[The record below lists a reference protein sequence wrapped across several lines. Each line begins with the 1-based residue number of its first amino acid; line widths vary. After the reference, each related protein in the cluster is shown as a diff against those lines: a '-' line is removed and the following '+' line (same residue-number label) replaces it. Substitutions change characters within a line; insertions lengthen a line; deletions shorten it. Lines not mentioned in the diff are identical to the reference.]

1 MKNERLIEGLNMII
15 EGATIL
21 RNELSGAEVSESK
34 GAESKSVARRAAVQK
49 EEPVMNAP
57 EEKEAGAEVEGT
69 LSREQLMSMKFNDL
83 KKLGASLGV
92 SCSGKRDE
100 IIDRILN
107 VSVKASVEPEEPE
120 DEGTEEKGK
129 VVPISKKKGGLKK
142 KKEEPEEETAEEEE
156 EAGPSEESIKLA
168 EELTED
174 MSAKEIIDYLAECGI
189 KAKGKKSDVILVL
202 AKGIED
208 GTVELEDDEEDTE
221 DEEETEESVED
232 GEDSEEVSADDAEE
246 EDEEEGEEFNEES
259 YFPEYDEAGYNNPD
273 SMKEERAEAVKA
285 MMADIIEKVENDELK
300 EEDMQTFLEN
310 VCTDEELEA
319 LGEDYEFEELV
330 ALYCE
335 IRKRFVDDD
344 GEEHE
349 PGDPYELNEK
359 NFCCGHELKYEK
371 KSKTFICESCG
382 EKYTAE

>member
-34 GAESKSVARRAAVQK
+34 GVESKSVARRAAVQK

-57 EEKEAGAEVEGT
+57 EETEAGAEVEGT

-120 DEGTEEKGK
+120 DEGTAEKGK
-129 VVPISKKKGGLKK
+129 VVPISKSKKGGLKK

-221 DEEETEESVED
+221 DEEEAEESVDE
-232 GEDSEEVSADDAEE
+232 GEEEVSSD
-246 EDEEEGEEFNEES
+246 DEEEGEEFNEES

>member
-57 EEKEAGAEVEGT
+57 EETEAGAEEAGT

-107 VSVKASVEPEEPE
+107 VPVKASVEQEEPE
-120 DEGTEEKGK
+120 DEGTAEKGK
-129 VVPISKKKGGLKK
+129 VVPISKSKKGGLKK
-142 KKEEPEEETAEEEE
+142 KKEEPEEEETAAEEEE
-156 EAGPSEESIKLA
+156 EVGPSEESIKLA

-221 DEEETEESVED
+221 DEEEAEESVDE
-232 GEDSEEVSADDAEE
+232 GEEEVSSD
-246 EDEEEGEEFNEES
+246 DEEEGEEFNEES

>member
-107 VSVKASVEPEEPE
+107 VSVKASVEPEESE
-120 DEGTEEKGK
+120 DEGTAEKGK
-129 VVPISKKKGGLKK
+129 VVPISKSKKGGLKK
-142 KKEEPEEETAEEEE
+142 KKEEPEEEETAEEE

-221 DEEETEESVED
+221 DEEETEESVDE
-232 GEDSEEVSADDAEE
+232 GEEEVSSD
-246 EDEEEGEEFNEES
+246 DEEEGEEFNEES

>member
-21 RNELSGAEVSESK
+21 RNELSGADVSESN
-34 GAESKSVARRAAVQK
+34 GAEYKSVTRRKAVQK

-57 EEKEAGAEVEGT
+57 EETEVGAEVEGT

-107 VSVKASVEPEEPE
+107 VSVKASVEPEESE

-129 VVPISKKKGGLKK
+129 VVPISKSKKGGLKK
-142 KKEEPEEETAEEEE
+142 KKEEPEEEETEEEE

-208 GTVELEDDEEDTE
+208 GTVEIEDDEEDTE
-221 DEEETEESVED
+221 DEEEAEESVDE
-232 GEDSEEVSADDAEE
+232 GEEEVSSD
-246 EDEEEGEEFNEES
+246 DEEEGEEFNEES

>member
-21 RNELSGAEVSESK
+21 RNEIISGAEASTESN
-34 GAESKSVARRAAVQK
+34 GAESKSVTRRKAVQK
-49 EEPVMNAP
+49 EEPVMNTP
-57 EEKEAGAEVEGT
+57 EETEAGAEVEGT

-120 DEGTEEKGK
+120 DEDTAEKGK
-129 VVPISKKKGGLKK
+129 VVPISKSKKGGLKK
-142 KKEEPEEETAEEEE
+142 KKEEPEEEETAEEE

-221 DEEETEESVED
+221 DEEEAEESVDE
-232 GEDSEEVSADDAEE
+232 GEEEEVSSD
-246 EDEEEGEEFNEES
+246 DEEEGEEFNEES

-273 SMKEERAEAVKA
+273 TMTEKRAEAVRD

-300 EEDMQTFLEN
+300 EEDMQTLLEN
-310 VCTDEELEA
+310 VCTEEELEA

>member
-57 EEKEAGAEVEGT
+57 EEKEAGAEVEVEGT

-107 VSVKASVEPEEPE
+107 VSVKASVESEEPA

-129 VVPISKKKGGLKK
+129 VVPISKSKKGGLKK
-142 KKEEPEEETAEEEE
+142 KKEEPEEEETEEEE

-221 DEEETEESVED
+221 DEEEAEAEESVDE
-232 GEDSEEVSADDAEE
+232 GEEEVSSD
-246 EDEEEGEEFNEES
+246 DEEEGEEFNEES

>member
-57 EEKEAGAEVEGT
+57 EETEAGEEVEGT

-120 DEGTEEKGK
+120 DEGTAEKGK
-129 VVPISKKKGGLKK
+129 VVSISKKKGGLKK

-208 GTVELEDDEEDTE
+208 GTVELEDDEEE
-221 DEEETEESVED
+221 AGEEVEEPVED
-232 GEDSEEVSADDAEE
+232 GEDSEEVSADDA
-246 EDEEEGEEFNEES
+246 EEEGEEFNEES

-273 SMKEERAEAVKA
+273 IMTEKRAEAVRD

-349 PGDPYELNEK
+349 PGDPYELNDK

>member
-21 RNELSGAEVSESK
+21 RNELSGADVSESN
-34 GAESKSVARRAAVQK
+34 GAESKSVTRRAAVQK
-49 EEPVMNAP
+49 EKPVMNAP
-57 EEKEAGAEVEGT
+57 EETEAGAEVEGT

-120 DEGTEEKGK
+120 DEGTAEKGK
-129 VVPISKKKGGLKK
+129 VVPISKSKKGGLKK
-142 KKEEPEEETAEEEE
+142 KKEEPEEEETAEEE

-208 GTVELEDDEEDTE
+208 GTIEIEDDEEDTE
-221 DEEETEESVED
+221 DEEEAEESVDE
-232 GEDSEEVSADDAEE
+232 GEEVSSD
-246 EDEEEGEEFNEES
+246 DEEEGEEFNEES